1 MTGSS
6 SREQSF
12 VLEAAMVR
20 HPKRVIWQVDDWIF
34 HDAPEPDSDIY
45 LPSGLYKRSFAG
57 LAGYLLSGQMAR
69 ESLWILARSLP
80 PLQPAVARLT
90 SDLVFKFPIAD
101 VDDINA
107 LHRSFD
113 VAGFYNAK
121 NALASFRR
129 AIDPANRALIA
140 AGYDYDAMVRNFERD
155 AIGLI
160 AANPDVKFDI
170 YFPPYSILHLVAM
183 RDASPSTLKIVN
195 DFSAY
200 AAPRLLQFSNVT
212 LHDFREAKEITHD
225 LNNYGDI
232 IHHSPTTDVKVLQL
246 LAERKYVVNAAAP
259 LASLQRLKAQIE
271 AYRVD

>member
-1 MTGSS
+1 M
-6 SREQSF
+6 
-12 VLEAAMVR
+12 
-20 HPKRVIWQVDDWIF
+20 DDWIF
-34 HDAPEPDSDIY
+34 RDSADVDADNSY
-45 LPSGLYKRSFAG
+45 LPVNLYRRNARGIASYLFSGS
-57 LAGYLLSGQMAR
+57 MAR
-69 ESLWILARSLP
+69 ESLWIALRSIP
-80 PLQPAVARLT
+80 PLQPLIARLT
-90 SDLVFKFPIAD
+90 TGVVFRFAIAD

-113 VAGFYNAK
+113 VGGFYNAK

-170 YFPPYSILHLVAM
+170 YFPPYSILHFVAM
-183 RDASPSTLKIVN
+183 RDASPSTLKIVT

-200 AAPRLLQFSNVT
+200 AAPRLLRFPNAT
-212 LHDFREAKEITHD
+212 LHDLREAKEITHD

-232 IHHSPTTDVKVLQL
+232 IHHSPATDVKVLQL
-246 LAERKYVVNAAAP
+246 LAERKYVVDPAAP
-259 LASLQRLKAQIE
+259 LASLQRLRAQIE